1 MRTGI
6 DIINISRMTQAVA
19 KRVLGKE
26 EKEIFDGLG
35 NERRRMEFAAGRFAA
50 KEAFVKASGCKD
62 IEFSKIQFL
71 ADEAGRP
78 IPSEELK
85 GLLNNDDLT
94 VSISHE
100 REYAVAI
107 VILFGRG

>member
-1 MRTGI
+1 MNTGI
-6 DIINISRMTQAVA
+6 DIINISRMTEAVA
-19 KRVLGKE
+19 ERILGKE
-26 EKEIFDGLG
+26 EKEIYDGLG

-71 ADEAGRP
+71 ADDGGRP

-85 GLLNNDDLT
+85 RLVNNVDLT

-100 REYAVAI
+100 REYAVAVVI
-107 VILFGRG
+107 VFGRG

>member
-6 DIINISRMTQAVA
+6 DIIDISRMTEAVA
-19 KRVLGKE
+19 KRILGKE
-26 EKEIFDGLG
+26 EREIFNGLG
-35 NERRRMEFAAGRFAA
+35 NEHRRMEFAAGRFAA
-50 KEAFVKASGCKD
+50 KEAFVKASGRKD

-71 ADEAGRP
+71 ADDEGRP
-78 IPSEELK
+78 IPSEELNR
-85 GLLNNDDLT
+85 LLDNVDLT

-100 REYAVAI
+100 REYAVAV